1 MHLNRGACKTM
12 KGNEKAW
19 YAAFK
24 SKDARFD
31 GHFFV
36 GVVSAGIYCRPICRT
51 KLPRPGNCTLCYG
64 GGSGTGRIPASPGL
78 EAVGSM
84 PPSIYGIH

>member
-31 GHFFV
+31 GHVFV
-36 GVVSAGIYCRPICRT
+36 GVVSAGIYCQPICRT
-51 KLPRPGNCTLCYG
+51 KLPRPGN
-64 GGSGTGRIPASPGL
+64 
-78 EAVGSM
+78 
-84 PPSIYGIH
+84 

>member
-1 MHLNRGACKTM
+1 MEFAKTM

-36 GVVSAGIYCRPICRT
+36 GVVSAGHL
-51 KLPRPGNCTLCYG
+51 LPAHMPGKVSQAREFHLLRHG
-64 GGSGTGRIPASPGL
+64 GGSGTGRIPALPGL
-78 EAVGSM
+78 EAVGKHAAVNLWHSLK
-84 PPSIYGIH
+84 H

>member
-1 MHLNRGACKTM
+1 MSLNRGVCKTM

-36 GVVSAGIYCRPICRT
+36 GVASTGIYCRPI
-51 KLPRPGNCTLCYG
+51 
-64 GGSGTGRIPASPGL
+64 
-78 EAVGSM
+78 
-84 PPSIYGIH
+84 